1 MMQIQKSYQDDK
13 SPTLYIVPT
22 PIGNLEDMTFRALQ
36 TLKNVD
42 LIAAEDTRNTKN
54 LLRHFDIET
63 PLISYHEHS
72 KESREQE
79 LIQRLKQGEQIA
91 LVSDAG
97 MPAISDPGQELIQAA
112 IEADINVVVLPGAN
126 AAICALIGSGLSTH
140 EFLFYGFLPRKK
152 KAKTEELTRLSQLQA
167 TIIFYESPHR
177 IKDTLEAIYEVFG
190 DRHVALARE
199 LTKRFEEFLRGPVS
213 ELIHW
218 LEEHELK
225 GECVLVVEGASE
237 ETRQLDKLWW
247 SHLSVRDHVTY
258 YIEEKNLRS
267 QDAIKQ
273 VAKERQMGKREVYQ
287 IYHLNRDEN

>member
-112 IEADINVVVLPGAN
+112 IEADIKDRKSVV
-126 AAICALIGSGLSTH
+126 
-140 EFLFYGFLPRKK
+140 
-152 KAKTEELTRLSQLQA
+152 
-167 TIIFYESPHR
+167 
-177 IKDTLEAIYEVFG
+177 
-190 DRHVALARE
+190 
-199 LTKRFEEFLRGPVS
+199 
-213 ELIHW
+213 
-218 LEEHELK
+218 
-225 GECVLVVEGASE
+225 
-237 ETRQLDKLWW
+237 
-247 SHLSVRDHVTY
+247 
-258 YIEEKNLRS
+258 
-267 QDAIKQ
+267 
-273 VAKERQMGKREVYQ
+273 
-287 IYHLNRDEN
+287 